1 MASLPFACKC
11 SRTRRRFVIRSTW
24 RGFSG
29 RSMMPAMLSLGAQTA
44 GEAVFPCRGTVRRRA
59 ATDTSRKKAS
69 AFRCEEEVE
78 AIFRKRKPGDLA
90 GFRAARA
97 NATAKARA
105 IGAGVDV
112 DISETLNPYLP
123 F

>member
-1 MASLPFACKC
+1 MYHA
-11 SRTRRRFVIRSTW
+11 RS
-24 RGFSG
+24 GSN
-29 RSMMPAMLSLGAQTA
+29 
-44 GEAVFPCRGTVRRRA
+44 
-59 ATDTSRKKAS
+59 ATLAL
-69 AFRCEEEVE
+69 CEEEVE